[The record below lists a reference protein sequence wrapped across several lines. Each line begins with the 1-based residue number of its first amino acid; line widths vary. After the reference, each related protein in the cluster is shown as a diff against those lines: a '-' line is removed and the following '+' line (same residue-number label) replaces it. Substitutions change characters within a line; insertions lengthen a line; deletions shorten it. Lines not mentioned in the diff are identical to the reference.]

1 MSAART
7 DLARRLSG
15 QASTRCPLYLTS
27 VIYTCY
33 TCAAMRIH
41 TTQQTNAAQFS
52 NQLKAVRTQ
61 RGFSQ
66 GELANRAGI
75 TRQAVS
81 SIESNLY
88 LPTTAVALRLASVLA
103 CRVEDLFSI
112 APAEDI
118 IEGTL
123 IGRLP
128 RAETQTQSIRVKVST
143 VGKRTIV
150 RPVAGLGEQLSFAVP
165 ADGYITDTA
174 HRLSGTTIRVKLSRD
189 REAIQQEIS
198 VAGCDPAI
206 FLAGEHLR
214 RRKDRTTVVG
224 WPMGS
229 MAALQAL
236 QRGEVHVAGL
246 HLVDPISGE
255 SNIPFLR
262 RHLKGS
268 GYEIVTFATWEEGLL
283 VRKGN
288 PLSIRTAADLAESR
302 VTLVNREE
310 GSGARLLL
318 DQRLRASGVEPTH
331 VQGYDRIV
339 FSHVE
344 VARAIEGRQADVG
357 IGIRS
362 AAQLF
367 DLDFV
372 PLQTARYD
380 LVVPKTHLRSH
391 PTLVHLFETIVS
403 GPFRHEIE
411 GLGGYDASETGKV
424 HALRVV

>member
-1 MSAART
+1 
-7 DLARRLSG
+7 
-15 QASTRCPLYLTS
+15 
-27 VIYTCY
+27 
-33 TCAAMRIH
+33 MRIQNRRH
-41 TTQQTNAAQFS
+41 KNSVQFS
-52 NQLKAVRTQ
+52 NHLKSIRAKQ
-61 RGFSQ
+61 GFSQ
-66 GELANRAGI
+66 GELARRAGI

-88 LPTTAVALRLASVLA
+88 LPTTAVALQLASVLA
-103 CRVEDLFSI
+103 CRVEELFSL
-112 APAEDI
+112 APAEDL
-118 IEGTL
+118 IEGIL

-128 RAETQTQSIRVKVST
+128 QAETQTQSIRVKVST
-143 VGKRTIV
+143 VGKRMVV
-150 RPVAGLGEQLSFAVP
+150 RPVADLGEQLSFAVP
-165 ADGYITDTA
+165 ADGYITDMQ
-174 HRLSGTTIRVKLSRD
+174 HKPSGATVRVKLSCD

-206 FLAGEHLR
+206 FLAGEYLR
-214 RRKDRTTVVG
+214 RQKDQTMVVG

-229 MAALQAL
+229 MAALHAL

-246 HLVDPISGE
+246 HLFDPTTGE

-268 GYEIVTFATWEEGLL
+268 GYEIVAFATWEEGFI
-283 VRKGN
+283 VRHGN
-288 PLSIRTAADLAESR
+288 PKSIRTAADLAEPT

-310 GSGARLLL
+310 GSGARLQL
-318 DQRLRASGVEPTH
+318 DQRLRASGVEPTQ

-339 FSHVE
+339 SSHLE
-344 VARAIEGRQADVG
+344 VARAIDGRQADVG

-367 DLDFV
+367 GLDFV

-380 LVVPKTHLRSH
+380 LVVPKPYLNSH
-391 PTLVHLFETIVS
+391 PTLAHLFETIVS
-403 GPFRHEIE
+403 RPFRNEIE
-411 GLGGYDASETGKV
+411 SLGGYDTSETGKV